1 MSAGYK
7 GKTIKAILT
16 KKVNKWLETIE
27 DEELRKQ
34 VRKNVIVT
42 GGCIVSMLQGEQV
55 NDFDVY
61 FRDYDTTL
69 KVAQYYV
76 KKFTET
82 NGKKDFNLFV
92 DPDFKFGASLDLKAE
107 KIALHD
113 GNEPATTPGAL
124 KKRVKIIAKSAGVA
138 GEQTETGEYKY
149 FESFPNDQAADYI
162 AKVMDNPEEIEDTF
176 EDTKME
182 IAREPEEKGK
192 FRPVFLSS
200 NAITLSDK
208 VQIVLRFY
216 GEPDEIHEN
225 YDFVHCT
232 SYWQSWDNKLV
243 LRPEALESILSKE
256 LRYVG
261 SKYPICSIVRLRK
274 FISRGWRINAG
285 QILKMCMQISQLDL
299 TSIEVLEDQLTGVD
313 TAYFVQLISNL
324 KEKDPEKVNSGYLI
338 EIIDRMF

>member
-1 MSAGYK
+1 MTGYK
-7 GKTIKAILT
+7 AKTIKAILT
-16 KKVNKWLETIE
+16 KKINKWVATIE
-27 DEELRKQ
+27 DEQLREQ

-42 GGCIVSMLQGEQV
+42 GGSIVSMLQGEPV

-61 FRDYDTTL
+61 LRDYDTTL
-69 KVAQYYV
+69 KVAEYYV
-76 KKFTET
+76 KKFKET
-82 NGKKDFNLFV
+82 NGEKEFNLYVHPAFQ
-92 DPDFKFGASLDLKAE
+92 FGDTLNVENGELKWVRRDSNEAE
-107 KIALHD
+107 PT
-113 GNEPATTPGAL
+113 GT
-124 KKRVKIIAKSAGVA
+124 KRVKIIAKSAGVV

-149 FESFPNDQAADYI
+149 FESFPDEQAAEYI
-162 AKVMDNPEEIEDTF
+162 SKVMDNPENIEDTF

-182 IAREPEEKGK
+182 IARNPEEVGK

-208 VQIVLRFY
+208 IQIVLRFY
-216 GEPDEIHEN
+216 GEPDQIHEN

-285 QILKMCMQISQLDL
+285 QILKMCMQISELDL

-324 KEKDPEKVNSGYLI
+324 KEKDPEKVNAGYLI
-338 EIIDRMF
+338 EIVDRLF